1 MSSKNF
7 HRHLTK
13 LLYSLVILNIF
24 CLENVLCAVCNVS
37 RTVNECIPKT
47 FTQCLGANIPFNYT
61 TLEFVSDSSNLAEVE
76 QKLKLWKGLQGAPE
90 CWLVVQPF
98 LCSVYVPKCDNAKTQ
113 VELPSKDACQRAH
126 EACRLVED
134 YQGWPDFLG
143 CSQSYFTEC
152 STSHTYETLTFNTTG
167 VCNPPLV
174 RTTNEDSWYET
185 VPGCGIQCQDPFYTD
200 KEHREAHI
208 FIGVFGSLC
217 LVCTLFTVLTFL
229 IDWKTSSRYPAL
241 ILFFI
246 NGCFFFCTIGW
257 MAQFSGDARTDIV
270 CKADGTTRH
279 GEPKL
284 GSGETASC
292 TFVFILVY
300 YFMMAASVWFV
311 MLAYAWHLTFKALGT
326 PRDDLTSKT
335 AYFHIASWCVP
346 LVLTIICLAVSE
358 IDGDSVTGIC
368 FVGYREYAYR
378 LGFVVIPLVVCLCA
392 GLVNLLRGL
401 RTLVKLRKDTPDF
414 ISDRATSKIRETIIR
429 LGTFTFLAFAFVL
442 ISFSIHIYSFAS
454 EQEWED
460 SFKDYY
466 FCLAN
471 ATVTKTVDSSYSRT
485 CTMAARPSIVAVEF
499 HVLAFFGA
507 GIAMSSWSWTKAS
520 LLSWE
525 RFLRKVFKKPS
536 NKPVK
541 MKKHKMIA
549 KAFERRKDMN
559 NGRMSISFGST
570 HDDPLGM
577 KFDLNSVSSHEMSS
591 NFANA
596 MPKLVR
602 RRGGMII
609 PTAGTLRR
617 YSDSDIGSMASKM
630 ASRRQSLDSQLSEAQ
645 GQFHQSDQS
654 EDMKGGK
661 KKRRKKRRK
670 KNKKRN
676 RIQPVLGPISTKHTG
691 TFSHR
696 RGKKGRRNSD
706 SSAISKASAH
716 GIDFA
721 LERNSME
728 AVSLNSYSH
737 NNSLE
742 AVTLPAPPKT
752 LSTNYAIFTAST
764 YMNEVNQEENGKRN
778 GRQNGNTGSQ
788 RSRAREV
795 TLEMAE
801 AHIYQQQQANGGL
814 GNSNRA
820 GRQDSFSGS
829 RQNVRSNQGRQGS
842 AGKTVSR
849 IEPGLRQPNGS
860 ASSRS
865 SRGRVSSGRSDR
877 SGLSSARSDL
887 SGPRSERSGLGSAR
901 SDRSGLGSAR
911 SDRSGVG
918 SARSGLS
925 SARSDRSGL
934 MGPAMRL
941 TNGSASSRSG
951 QSRQSSARSNR
962 SQNSQIPVSAPTLPG
977 IAVVEVEDEDLVS
990 VTSLD

>member
-1 MSSKNF
+1 MSFEKFCSHF
-7 HRHLTK
+7 TK
-13 LLYSLVILNIF
+13 LVFSFIIF
-24 CLENVLCAVCNVS
+24 HIFYLEKVFCATCDRNVS
-37 RTVNECIPKT
+37 RTSNDCIPKT
-47 FTQCLGANIPFNYT
+47 FTQCLGGNIPFNYT
-61 TLEFVSDSSNLAEVE
+61 SLEFVSDSSNLIEVE

-98 LCSVYVPKCDNAKTQ
+98 LCSVYVPKCDNTRGL

-126 EACRLVED
+126 EACKLVD
-134 YQGWPDFLG
+134 DVQGWPEFLG
-143 CSQSYFTEC
+143 CSQSYFTEDTDC
-152 STSHTYETLTFNTTG
+152 LTSHTYETLTFNTTG
-167 VCNPPLV
+167 VCNVPLI

-200 KEHREAHI
+200 DEHREVHI
-208 FIGVFGSLC
+208 FIGVFGSIC

-257 MAQFSGDARTDIV
+257 MAQFSGNARTDIV

-358 IDGDSVTGIC
+358 IDGDSVSGIC
-368 FVGYREYAYR
+368 FVGYREYGYR
-378 LGFVVIPLVVCLCA
+378 LGFVVLPLTLCLCA
-392 GLVNLLRGL
+392 GIVNLIRGL

-414 ISDRATSKIRETIIR
+414 ISDKATSKIKETIIR
-429 LGTFTFLAFAFVL
+429 LGTFTVLAFVFVL
-442 ISFSIHIYSFAS
+442 ISISIHIYSFSS
-454 EQEWED
+454 EQGWKD

-471 ATVTKTVDSSYSRT
+471 VTVTKTVDSSYSRT
-485 CTMAARPSIVAVEF
+485 CAMATRPSIVSVEF

-507 GIAMSSWSWTKAS
+507 GILMSSWSWTKAS

-602 RRGGMII
+602 RRGGMIM

-661 KKRRKKRRK
+661 KKRRKKKRK
-670 KNKKRN
+670 KSKKRN
-676 RIQPVLGPISTKHTG
+676 RIQPVLGPITSRHSG
-691 TFSHR
+691 TFIQR

-706 SSAISKASAH
+706 SSVISKASAH

-721 LERNSME
+721 LERNSLE

-764 YMNEVNQEENGKRN
+764 YTNEVNQEENGKRN
-778 GRQNGNTGSQ
+778 SRQNGNTASQ
-788 RSRAREV
+788 RRRAREV

-814 GNSNRA
+814 GNSNHA
-820 GRQDSFSGS
+820 GRNDSFSGS
-829 RQNVRSNQGRQGS
+829 RQNMGFAFWSVNPWSTRF
-842 AGKTVSR
+842 SR
-849 IEPGLRQPNGS
+849 EI
-860 ASSRS
+860 
-865 SRGRVSSGRSDR
+865 
-877 SGLSSARSDL
+877 
-887 SGPRSERSGLGSAR
+887 
-901 SDRSGLGSAR
+901 
-911 SDRSGVG
+911 
-918 SARSGLS
+918 
-925 SARSDRSGL
+925 
-934 MGPAMRL
+934 
-941 TNGSASSRSG
+941 G
-951 QSRQSSARSNR
+951 QSY
-962 SQNSQIPVSAPTLPG
+962 
-977 IAVVEVEDEDLVS
+977 
-990 VTSLD
+990 